1 MEEISRLGLPNLAG
15 TIIAARDELIA
26 VLIEPTVSE
35 REYVRLEGLKQFK
48 ILLFFL
54 FYLKYQFCV

>member
-26 VLIEPTVSE
+26 VLVEAAIGEWEDMT
-35 REYVRLEGLKQFK
+35 LE
-48 ILLFFL
+48 FF
-54 FYLKYQFCV
+54 Y